1 MSRAGVSLLMNGKT
15 TPSMTTLARI
25 QETFGV
31 GSEIVFEPLETVL
44 PTIAEPKRFTE
55 GEENIEARQMIRMK
69 EDDG

>member
-1 MSRAGVSLLMNGKT
+1 MNGKT
-15 TPSMTTLARI
+15 APSMATLARI

-31 GSEIVFEPLETVL
+31 GSEIVFEPLESVL

-55 GEENIEARQMIRMK
+55 GEERIFEARQMIKMR